1 MELSLLQIEHWVNGF
16 LWPLFRVMSFFM
28 AMPII
33 GTQMLPVRLRLGL
46 ALAVTVLLVPVL
58 PPMPEFDALSLQ
70 NWIVVAQQVL
80 IGSLLGFS
88 ANILLQSFV
97 VGGQLMAMQMGLG
110 FASMT
115 DPANGVSVVIVAQI
129 YLMLVMLLFL
139 GMDGHLVL
147 IEILAQS
154 FHVLPVGAGSVSQA
168 TLWHMALS
176 GGWLF
181 MAALLMALPAV
192 TALLVINFA
201 FGIMTKAAPQL
212 NIFAIGFPFTMLMGI
227 VIVWLSLSGFFSHYQ
242 VFAAEALGNI
252 AGLLTVE
259 GPGG

>member
-1 MELSLLQIEHWVNGF
+1 MEISLLQLEHWVNGF

-33 GTQMLPVRLRLGL
+33 GTQMLPTRLRLGL

-58 PPMPEFDALSLQ
+58 PPMPDFDALSLQ

-97 VGGQLMAMQMGLG
+97 AGGQIMAMQMGLG

-129 YLMLVMLLFL
+129 YLMLVMILFL

-147 IEILAQS
+147 IQILAQS
-154 FHVLPVGAGSVSQA
+154 FYVLPVGEGGLSQE
-168 TLWHMALS
+168 TLWQVALS

-212 NIFAIGFPFTMLMGI
+212 NIFAIGFPFTMLMGMFI
-227 VIVWLSLSGFFSHYQ
+227 IWASLSGFFSHYQ
-242 VFAAEALGNI
+242 VFAVEALHAI
-252 AGLLTVE
+252 EGLLKA
-259 GPGG
+259 GG

>member
-80 IGSLLGFS
+80 IGSLLGFA

-115 DPANGVSVVIVAQI
+115 DPANGVSVVVVAQI
-129 YLMLVMLLFL
+129 YLMLVTLLFL
-139 GMDGHLVL
+139 VLDGHLVL
-147 IEILAQS
+147 IEILAQI
-154 FHVLPVGAGSVSQA
+154 FHV
-168 TLWHMALS
+168 
-176 GGWLF
+176 
-181 MAALLMALPAV
+181 
-192 TALLVINFA
+192 
-201 FGIMTKAAPQL
+201 
-212 NIFAIGFPFTMLMGI
+212 
-227 VIVWLSLSGFFSHYQ
+227 
-242 VFAAEALGNI
+242 
-252 AGLLTVE
+252 
-259 GPGG
+259 

>member
-1 MELSLLQIEHWVNGF
+1 MEIGLMQIEQWVSGF

-33 GTQMLPVRLRLGL
+33 GTQMLPARIRLGL
-46 ALAVTVLLVPVL
+46 ALIVTVLIHPSL
-58 PPMPEFDALSLQ
+58 PPMPVFDPISLQ
-70 NWIVVAQQVL
+70 SWIIIAQQVL
-80 IGSLLGFS
+80 LGSLLGF
-88 ANILLQSFV
+88 AATILLQSFV
-97 VGGQLMAMQMGLG
+97 AGGQIMAMQMGLG

-115 DPANGVSVVIVAQI
+115 DPANGVNVVIISQI

-147 IEILAQS
+147 IEILARS
-154 FHVLPVGAGSVSQA
+154 FEVLPVGMEGVSRA
-168 TLWHMALS
+168 TLWQMALS

-192 TALLVINFA
+192 TALLVVNFA

-227 VIVWLSLSGFFSHYQ
+227 FIIWASLSGFFSHYQ
-242 VFAAEALGNI
+242 VFATEWLDTV
-252 AGLLTVE
+252 AGLLQA
-259 GPGG
+259 GG

>member
-1 MELSLLQIEHWVNGF
+1 MEITLLQVEQMVSSF
-16 LWPLFRVMSFFM
+16 LWPLFRVSSFFM

-33 GTQMLPVRLRLGL
+33 GTQMLPMRLRLGL
-46 ALAVTVLLVPVL
+46 ALAVTVLIVPVL
-58 PPMPEFDALSLQ
+58 PPMPEFDGLSLQ

-97 VGGQLMAMQMGLG
+97 AGGQMMAMQMGLG

-115 DPANGVSVVIVAQI
+115 DPANGVSTVILSQI
-129 YLMLVMLLFL
+129 YLMLVMMLFL
-139 GMDGHLVL
+139 GMNGHLVL
-147 IEILAQS
+147 IEIMVDS
-154 FHVLPVGAGSVSQA
+154 FDVIPVGLEGVSKM
-168 TLWHMALS
+168 TLWEIAHW

-181 MAALLMALPAV
+181 MAALMMALPAV

-227 VIVWLSLSGFFSHYQ
+227 FIVWASLSGFFSHYQ
-242 VFAAEALGNI
+242 TFSAEALENVSQLLK
-252 AGLLTVE
+252 AGR
-259 GPGG
+259 

>member
-1 MELSLLQIEHWVNGF
+1 MEITLLQVEQMVSSF
-16 LWPLFRVMSFFM
+16 LWPLFRVSSFFM

-33 GTQMLPVRLRLGL
+33 GTQMLPMRLRLGL
-46 ALAVTVLLVPVL
+46 ALAVTVLIVPVL
-58 PPMPEFDALSLQ
+58 PPMPEFDGLSLQ

-97 VGGQLMAMQMGLG
+97 AGGQIMAMQMGLG

-115 DPANGVSVVIVAQI
+115 DPANGVNTVILSQI
-129 YLMLVMLLFL
+129 YLMMVMMLFL
-139 GMDGHLVL
+139 GMNGHLVL
-147 IEILAQS
+147 IEIMVDS
-154 FHVLPVGAGSVSQA
+154 FDVIPVGLEGVSKM
-168 TLWHMALS
+168 TLWEIAHW

-181 MAALLMALPAV
+181 MAALMMALPAV

-212 NIFAIGFPFTMLMGI
+212 NIFAIGFPFTMLMG
-227 VIVWLSLSGFFSHYQ
+227 VFIVWVSLSGFFSHYQ
-242 VFAAEALGNI
+242 TFSAEALENVSQLLK
-252 AGLLTVE
+252 AGR
-259 GPGG
+259 